1 MGIFDRFKEKVGV
14 NSDVDV
20 ARDLAKKVIHVQL
33 DAIQRSEKTESLT
46 MKREPSGEK
55 GCLTIDVNY
64 KGAPKNAP
72 LYAYYIVNSL
82 AKVAGIPFKAMIDHM
97 EVYNELIPE
106 VSKREEE
113 TKINED

>member
-14 NSDVDV
+14 KSDVDV
-20 ARDLAKKVIHVQL
+20 TRDLAKKVIHTQL
-33 DAIQRSEKTESLT
+33 KAIQRSKKTESLT
-46 MKREPSGEK
+46 MKREPSEEND
-55 GCLTIDVNY
+55 CLTIDVNY

-72 LYAYYIVNSL
+72 LYAYYIVKSL
-82 AKVAGIPFKAMIDHM
+82 ANVAGISFKTMIDHM

-113 TKINED
+113 TKTNED